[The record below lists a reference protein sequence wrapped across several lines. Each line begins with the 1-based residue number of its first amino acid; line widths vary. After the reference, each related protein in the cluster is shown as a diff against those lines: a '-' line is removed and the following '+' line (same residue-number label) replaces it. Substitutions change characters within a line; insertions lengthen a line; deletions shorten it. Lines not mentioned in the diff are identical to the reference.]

1 MKRLAKSSFW
11 IVLLALLAAAGF
23 AGYTRYKK
31 MLVRQDLKD
40 FIREVS
46 RGELKLDLQE
56 SGELVS
62 RDTVDVFPPGRG
74 FIIEVL
80 KKEGEYVEKGEK
92 IMMFKGGERMDS
104 TQYVPVPITA
114 TRAGLLTRCVSNRY
128 GQSDEDVR
136 EGKRM
141 DSASACVT
149 RIVDMNTLAVNLK
162 ISEIDIF
169 KLKRGMPVFITF
181 TSIPGEKFSGK
192 IDVISPMAEGKG
204 TPWGGGGG
212 SKVFRVV
219 INIDKPSQKMR
230 VGMSAVVTA
239 NLKAKKG
246 VLKAPIETVF
256 QEGLNYYV
264 YRQKEAYEA
273 DKLQVFPGMRSETEV
288 ELAGPVNPGDKLFT
302 AVPESLK

>member
-1 MKRLAKSSFW
+1 MKRIVKSSFW
-11 IVLLALLAAAGF
+11 IVALAALAAGGF
-23 AGYTRYKK
+23 AGYTRYKR

-46 RGELKLDLQE
+46 RGDLKLDLQE

-62 RDTVDVFPPGRG
+62 RDTVDVFPPGKG
-74 FIIEVL
+74 FIVEVL

-92 IMMFKGGERMDS
+92 IMMFKGGERIDS

-114 TRAGLLTRCVSNRY
+114 TRAGLLTRCAVRGY
-128 GQSDEDVR
+128 GAESEEIR
-136 EGKRM
+136 EGKRI
-141 DSASACVT
+141 DGPSVCVT
-149 RIVDMNTLAVNLK
+149 RVVDMNTLAVNLK

-169 KLKRGMPVFITF
+169 KLKRGMQVSITF

-192 IDVISPMAEGKG
+192 IDVIAPAAESKNSG
-204 TPWGGGGG
+204 WGGGS

-239 NLKAKKG
+239 NMKAKKD

-256 QEGLNYYV
+256 QDGLNFYV
-264 YRQKEAYEA
+264 YRQKEGYEA
-273 DKLQVFPGMRSETEV
+273 ERLQVYPGLRSEYEL
-288 ELAGPVNPGDKLFT
+288 ELAGPVKPGDKLFT
-302 AVPESLK
+302 AAPESLK